1 MAAAEKPLEFYA
13 KRPWGPENG
22 LEDSDEDE
30 EDDNGETEDEDA
42 FSLQEMLRLGGTKQD
57 YLMLAALDENE
68 EVVDGGKKGAIDD
81 LQQGELEAFIQN
93 LSLAKYA
100 KAFLIEEDQ
109 PAKKE
114 DSSKKDSRVS
124 KVDSKKQKVKVR

>member
-1 MAAAEKPLEFYA
+1 M
-13 KRPWGPENG
+13 
-22 LEDSDEDE
+22 
-30 EDDNGETEDEDA
+30 
-42 FSLQEMLRLGGTKQD
+42 QQD

-81 LQQGELEAFIQN
+81 FQQGELEAFIQN

-100 KAFLIEEDQ
+100 KGFLIEEDQ

-114 DSSKKDSRVS
+114 DDSKKESRVS
-124 KVDSKKQKVKVR
+124 KVDSKKQKVAESESKVKNKKRPEQPQIRLQRS